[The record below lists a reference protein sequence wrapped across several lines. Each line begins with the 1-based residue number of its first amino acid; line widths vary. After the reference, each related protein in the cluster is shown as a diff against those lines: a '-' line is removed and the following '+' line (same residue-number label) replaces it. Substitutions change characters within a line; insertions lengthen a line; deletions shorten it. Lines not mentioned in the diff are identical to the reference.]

1 MASRNKQILKAAVGI
16 VLAAVWCVFIFQMS
30 AKGGEVSQGMSDGVI
45 ASAIKLL
52 YPGFVS
58 LNPDAQVAAIGTW
71 SFPVRKA
78 AHLSEYALLGL
89 LASNA
94 CIQLARARGREVCLR
109 SEGKRLLLLAF
120 ALCVLYAA
128 SDEFHQLFVD
138 GRSGQLRDVVIDS
151 CGAMIGVLV
160 ARAALLHKG

>member
-16 VLAAVWCVFIFQMS
+16 VLAAAWCVFIFQMS
-30 AKGGEVSQGMSDGVI
+30 AKGGDVSQGMSDGVI
-45 ASAIKLL
+45 VSAIKVL
-52 YPGFVS
+52 YPGFAS
-58 LNPDAQVAAIGTW
+58 LNPDAQAAAISTW

-78 AHLSEYALLGL
+78 AHLSEYAVLGL
-89 LASNA
+89 LTSNA
-94 CIQLARARGREVCLR
+94 CIQLARVRGREVCLR
-109 SEGKRLLLLAF
+109 CDGKHLLLIAF

-128 SDEFHQLFVD
+128 SDEFHQLFVG

-160 ARAALLHKG
+160 ARAALLRKG

>member
-16 VLAAVWCVFIFQMS
+16 VLAAAWCVFIFQMS
-30 AKGGEVSQGMSDGVI
+30 AKGGDVSQGMSDGVI
-45 ASAIKLL
+45 VSAIKVL
-52 YPGFVS
+52 YPGFAS
-58 LNPDAQVAAIGTW
+58 LNPDAQTAAISAW

-78 AHLSEYALLGL
+78 AHLSEYAVLGL

-94 CIQLARARGREVCLR
+94 CIQLARVRGREVCLR
-109 SEGKRLLLLAF
+109 CDGKRLLLFAF
-120 ALCVLYAA
+120 VLCVLYAA

-151 CGAMIGVLV
+151 CGAAVGVLV
-160 ARAALLHKG
+160 ARVTLLHKG

>member
-16 VLAAVWCVFIFQMS
+16 VLAAAWCVFIFRMS
-30 AKGGEVSQGMSDGVI
+30 AKGGDVSQGMSAGVI
-45 ASAIKLL
+45 ASAIKVL
-52 YPGFVS
+52 YPGFAS
-58 LNPDAQVAAIGTW
+58 MSSDAQAAAINTW

-78 AHLSEYALLGL
+78 AHLSEYAMLGL

-94 CIQLARARGREVCLR
+94 VVQVARVWGSKASLR
-109 SEGKRLLLLAF
+109 SEARSLLLLAF

-151 CGAMIGVLV
+151 CGAAIGVLV
-160 ARAALLHKG
+160 ARLALLRKG